1 MDFRSLSVKELFD
14 NPKTAAVVKEM
25 APQLL
30 KYPVKMF
37 NKKSCGEIFDRV
49 VKVGI
54 VPLDQAKKIE
64 AKVNELIKEGK
75 SFGRQGRLPL
85 PPFCAERERPCWK
98 RCLNDS
104 TRCSCSTPRRRAS
117 RRAATR

>member
-1 MDFRSLSVKELFD
+1 MRRTPIIYIRLRMRYNKNINWKRSFVMDFRSLTVKELFD
-14 NPKTAAVVKEM
+14 DPRTAAVVKEM

-64 AKVNELIKEGK
+64 AKVNELIK
-75 SFGRQGRLPL
+75 
-85 PPFCAERERPCWK
+85 
-98 RCLNDS
+98 
-104 TRCSCSTPRRRAS
+104 
-117 RRAATR
+117 

>member
-1 MDFRSLSVKELFD
+1 MDFRSLTVKELFD
-14 NPKTAAVVKEM
+14 DPRTAAVVKEM

-54 VPLDQAKKIE
+54 
-64 AKVNELIKEGK
+64 
-75 SFGRQGRLPL
+75 GRQGRH
-85 PPFCAERERPCWK
+85 
-98 RCLNDS
+98 
-104 TRCSCSTPRRRAS
+104 
-117 RRAATR
+117 RAAGPGQKDRGQGQRAHQVSEKTELRQGLRPAEAC

>member
-1 MDFRSLSVKELFD
+1 MDFRSLTVKELFD
-14 NPKTAAVVKEM
+14 DPRTAAVVKEM

-64 AKVNELIKEGK
+64 AKVNVTVDQA
-75 SFGRQGRLPL
+75 SA
-85 PPFCAERERPCWK
+85 CAQEK
-98 RCLNDS
+98 IQ
-104 TRCSCSTPRRRAS
+104 
-117 RRAATR
+117 AAGGSIVGFEAEETEE

>member
-1 MDFRSLSVKELFD
+1 MDFRSLTVKELFD
-14 NPKTAAVVKEM
+14 DPKTAAVIKEM

-64 AKVNELIKEGK
+64 KDRGQGQRADQVSEK
-75 SFGRQGRLPL
+75 S
-85 PPFCAERERPCWK
+85 
-98 RCLNDS
+98 
-104 TRCSCSTPRRRAS
+104 
-117 RRAATR
+117 

>member
-1 MDFRSLSVKELFD
+1 MDFRSLTVKELFD
-14 NPKTAAVVKEM
+14 DPRTAAVVKEM

-37 NKKSCGEIFDRV
+37 NNNKKSCGEIFDRV

-64 AKVNELIKEGK
+64 AKVNELIK
-75 SFGRQGRLPL
+75 
-85 PPFCAERERPCWK
+85 
-98 RCLNDS
+98 
-104 TRCSCSTPRRRAS
+104 
-117 RRAATR
+117 

>member
-1 MDFRSLSVKELFD
+1 MDFRSLTVKELFD
-14 NPKTAAVVKEM
+14 DPRTAAVVKEM

-30 KYPVKMF
+30 KYPVKMFNKKSCGEIF

-64 AKVNELIKEGK
+64 AKVNELIK
-75 SFGRQGRLPL
+75 
-85 PPFCAERERPCWK
+85 
-98 RCLNDS
+98 
-104 TRCSCSTPRRRAS
+104 
-117 RRAATR
+117 

>member
-1 MDFRSLSVKELFD
+1 MDFRSLTVKELFD
-14 NPKTAAVVKEM
+14 DPKTAAVIKEM

-30 KYPVKMF
+30 KYPV

-64 AKVNELIKEGK
+64 AKVNELIK
-75 SFGRQGRLPL
+75 
-85 PPFCAERERPCWK
+85 
-98 RCLNDS
+98 
-104 TRCSCSTPRRRAS
+104 
-117 RRAATR
+117 

>member
-1 MDFRSLSVKELFD
+1 MVLSQEKELCHGFQKPFRKELFD
-14 NPKTAAVVKEM
+14 NPKTAAVIKEM

-64 AKVNELIKEGK
+64 AKVNEIIK
-75 SFGRQGRLPL
+75 
-85 PPFCAERERPCWK
+85 
-98 RCLNDS
+98 
-104 TRCSCSTPRRRAS
+104 
-117 RRAATR
+117 

>member
-1 MDFRSLSVKELFD
+1 MDFRSLTVKELFD
-14 NPKTAAVVKEM
+14 DPKTAAVIKEM

-54 VPLDQAKKIE
+54 
-64 AKVNELIKEGK
+64 EG
-75 SFGRQGRLPL
+75 RH
-85 PPFCAERERPCWK
+85 
-98 RCLNDS
+98 
-104 TRCSCSTPRRRAS
+104 
-117 RRAATR
+117 RAAGPGQKDRGQGQRADQVSEKS

>member
-14 NPKTAAVVKEM
+14 NPKTAAVIKEM

-54 VPLDQAKKIE
+54 AAGPGQKDRS
-64 AKVNELIKEGK
+64 EGK
-75 SFGRQGRLPL
+75 RTDQVN
-85 PPFCAERERPCWK
+85 K
-98 RCLNDS
+98 
-104 TRCSCSTPRRRAS
+104 
-117 RRAATR
+117 

>member
-14 NPKTAAVVKEM
+14 NPKTAAVIKEM

-64 AKVNELIKEGK
+64 AKVNEIIKK
-75 SFGRQGRLPL
+75 
-85 PPFCAERERPCWK
+85 
-98 RCLNDS
+98 
-104 TRCSCSTPRRRAS
+104 
-117 RRAATR
+117 

>member
-1 MDFRSLSVKELFD
+1 VRRTPIIYIRRVLRYNERDFNEKGDRSMDFRSLTVKELFD

-64 AKVNELIKEGK
+64 AKVNELIK
-75 SFGRQGRLPL
+75 
-85 PPFCAERERPCWK
+85 
-98 RCLNDS
+98 
-104 TRCSCSTPRRRAS
+104 
-117 RRAATR
+117 

>member
-1 MDFRSLSVKELFD
+1 MDFRSLTVKELFD
-14 NPKTAAVVKEM
+14 DPRTAAVVKEM

-54 VPLDQAKKIE
+54 VKVGIVPLDQAKKIE
-64 AKVNELIKEGK
+64 AKVNELIK
-75 SFGRQGRLPL
+75 
-85 PPFCAERERPCWK
+85 
-98 RCLNDS
+98 
-104 TRCSCSTPRRRAS
+104 
-117 RRAATR
+117 

>member
-1 MDFRSLSVKELFD
+1 MDFRSLTVKELFD
-14 NPKTAAVVKEM
+14 DPRTAAVVKEM

-54 VPLDQAKKIE
+54 GA
-64 AKVNELIKEGK
+64 AAR
-75 SFGRQGRLPL
+75 SSTASSRSASCRWT
-85 PPFCAERERPCWK
+85 RPK
-98 RCLNDS
+98 RSRPRS
-104 TRCSCSTPRRRAS
+104 TSSSSKRKNRAS
-117 RRAATR
+117 AGLAPCRSVLKRDFVFYAGNAFRTI

>member
-1 MDFRSLSVKELFD
+1 MDFRSLTVKELFD
-14 NPKTAAVVKEM
+14 DPRTAAVVKEM

-54 VPLDQAKKIE
+54 VPLDQAKKIDWT
-64 AKVNELIKEGK
+64 
-75 SFGRQGRLPL
+75 
-85 PPFCAERERPCWK
+85 RPK
-98 RCLNDS
+98 RSRPRS
-104 TRCSCSTPRRRAS
+104 TSSSSKRKNRAS
-117 RRAATR
+117 AGLAPCRSVLKRDFVFYAGNAFRTI

>member
-14 NPKTAAVVKEM
+14 NPKTAAVIKEM

-54 VPLDQAKKIE
+54 DRVVKVGIVPLDQAKKIE
-64 AKVNELIKEGK
+64 AKVNELIK
-75 SFGRQGRLPL
+75 
-85 PPFCAERERPCWK
+85 
-98 RCLNDS
+98 
-104 TRCSCSTPRRRAS
+104 
-117 RRAATR
+117 

>member
-14 NPKTAAVVKEM
+14 NPKTAAVIKEM

-64 AKVNELIKEGK
+64 VGIVPLDQAKKIEAKVNELIK
-75 SFGRQGRLPL
+75 
-85 PPFCAERERPCWK
+85 
-98 RCLNDS
+98 
-104 TRCSCSTPRRRAS
+104 
-117 RRAATR
+117 